1 MKTLVIRGPIS
12 HEALQFSQAILSDL
26 AGKEWIKGSL
36 KEFLAHDPIEAC
48 DGARLLLEAMRLRVD
63 ETGDES

>member
-1 MKTLVIRGPIS
+1 MKALTVKGPIDR
-12 HEALQFSQAILSDL
+12 EALQFSEAILTDL